1 MKKMSR
7 KGFLSLVLLFAFL
20 LTNFSPVFAEVN
32 DVQTAP
38 ETEITE
44 TISSDAAT
52 EVPAEEKEEPASTE
66 AEPSAPV
73 EEIAEESNEATVSE
87 PEEEKE
93 PVSEPESALEPQD
106 VPAIAEPLPP
116 AEPKPVKEPEI
127 VEVPEVEAPEATAP
141 DIPVTSEPEAPVVP
155 EKGEEK
161 DPLPVVQPAVVAP
174 QLVTVEPT
182 AVTPGGNPNP
192 GYYTTDISYIALCA
206 YFGNQSTN
214 NHTEPERL
222 WVQGGRVF
230 VAVKSTH
237 LLDNIQVNGIDGRL
251 EEFYLPWI
259 KVHVDGHELDLTGLN
274 GNIKDSHWTIY
285 SWPISTFNIGSPN
298 MMYVDG
304 IGGGHDVTDTIEVT
318 IPETKLMI
326 TKQWLGINPPAGT
339 KVTFNIYGMPA
350 NYKLKE
356 ASITYP
362 DLSVTVDVPVST
374 NTGQMYTHYKITE
387 NGITGYE
394 SNAPV
399 NSVQTDEKVTT
410 TTCGITREF
419 FKHAATVVNTPS
431 PIDVSVEKKWV
442 NGDSLWAEITVQLT
456 RHLDGE
462 PSENVGLPELLN
474 AGNSWKHTW
483 NGRERVNEFGETWIY
498 EVKESS
504 IPEFFTPDT
513 KHSVDGS
520 GNYSFTITNTFTSP
534 KGDVIGSKTWING
547 DPEDWS
553 AVTLDLYRK
562 VGMGDEE
569 KVVATP
575 VVVPDGMNKWVY
587 TWKDL
592 PLRNEKGEVY
602 TYFVKEPTV
611 PDNYISTARGLHVTN
626 KFDVGKK
633 DIPFEKIWD
642 GGPSP
647 RPDITIRLWADGQ
660 EVDHMVLEDGTVAD
674 SFKDKP
680 IYNSDGSTIVYTISE
695 DPVPGYL
702 SSVDG
707 FTVTNDFD
715 EGKKDI
721 PFEKIWDG
729 GPSPRPDITIRLWAD
744 GQEVD
749 HMVLEDGTVADSFKD
764 KPIYNSDG
772 STIVYTISEDPVP
785 GYLSSVDGFTVTND
799 FDEGKKDIPFSKIWD
814 DGPTPRPDIT
824 IRLWADG
831 IEVAHKVLTDG
842 MLSDSFKD
850 VPIYNSDG
858 STIVY
863 TISEDPVPGYITSI
877 DGFVVTND
885 FDEGL
890 QDIPIIKVWVGG
902 PTIKPSITIHL
913 LADGEM
919 VREVTLNNGTTEYTF
934 EDLPIYR
941 SNGTMIEYTLHEVDA
956 EGYTSFIRGMTITN
970 TFILGQRD
978 IVVTKIWQGGPEVKP
993 DITIYLWADG
1003 VKVREAVLKNGTTS
1017 YRFEDV
1023 PIFTMEGKEIVYTVS
1038 EAPVKDYKTTIREMV
1053 ITNTWTGELPNTGTT
1068 ASALPILGAAFALG
1082 GLALTFGKKMRR
1094 K

>member
-182 AVTPGGNPNP
+182 VVTPGCNPNP

-274 GNIKDSHWTIY
+274 GNIKYSHWTIY

-304 IGGGHDVTDTIEVT
+304 IGGCHDVTDTIEVT

-374 NTGQMYTHYKITE
+374 NTGQMHTHYKITE

-626 KFDVGKK
+626 EFDVGKK

-660 EVDHMVLEDGTVAD
+660 EVDH
-674 SFKDKP
+674 
-680 IYNSDGSTIVYTISE
+680 I
-695 DPVPGYL
+695 
-702 SSVDG
+702 
-707 FTVTNDFD
+707 
-715 EGKKDI
+715 
-721 PFEKIWDG
+721 
-729 GPSPRPDITIRLWAD
+729 
-744 GQEVD
+744 
-749 HMVLEDGTVADSFKD
+749 VLEDGTVADSFKD

-831 IEVAHKVLTDG
+831 IEVAHKVLSDG

-1038 EAPVKDYKTTIREMV
+1038 EAPVKDYKTTIQEME